1 MAELKTRN
9 GMMIESW
16 TRGSGYFSWTQDL
29 KKLRRTLETAPT
41 AASQNEVIR
50 LRELADALEWN
61 AAKAREIAALA
72 VLLDE
77 GVAY

>member
-1 MAELKTRN
+1 MTALEKQGLL
-9 GMMIESW
+9 IESW
-16 TRGSGYFSWTQDL
+16 NRGLGYYAWKREQKNLRL
-29 KKLRRTLETAPT
+29 KLETAPT

-61 AAKAREIAALA
+61 AAKARELAASA

-77 GVAY
+77 GVVH

>member
-1 MAELKTRN
+1 MAALEKQELL
-9 GMMIESW
+9 IESW
-16 TRGSGYFSWTQDL
+16 NRGLGYL
-29 KKLRRTLETAPT
+29 KWSQKLRGLCETLSDAPT

-61 AAKAREIAALA
+61 AAKARELAASA

-77 GVAY
+77 GVTY

>member
-1 MAELKTRN
+1 MAALEKQGLL
-9 GMMIESW
+9 IESW
-16 TRGSGYFSWTQDL
+16 NRGLGYLGWMR
-29 KKLRRTLETAPT
+29 KLRGLCETLSDAPN

-61 AAKAREIAALA
+61 AAKARELAASA

-77 GVAY
+77 GVTH